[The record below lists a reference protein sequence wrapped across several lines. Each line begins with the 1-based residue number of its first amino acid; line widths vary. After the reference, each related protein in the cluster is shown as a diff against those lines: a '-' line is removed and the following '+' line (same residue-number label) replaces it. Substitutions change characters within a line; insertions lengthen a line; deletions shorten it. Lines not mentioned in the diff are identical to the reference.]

1 MNPLEKEVL
10 KGYTDKARKETA
22 EEIFKAIDSIGGFKV
37 VEFGYSVYQIAYG
50 DYITL
55 KQKYGVGL

>member
-22 EEIFKAIDSIGGFKV
+22 EEIFSELDKGIIPYEGFGAIIPASENSAYQKLKV
-37 VEFGYSVYQIAYG
+37 KFGI
-50 DYITL
+50 
-55 KQKYGVGL
+55 K

>member
-22 EEIFKAIDSIGGFKV
+22 EEIFKELSELQRGCD
-37 VEFGYSVYQIAYG
+37 G
-50 DYITL
+50 DYYTISKPKLDRL
-55 KQKYGVGL
+55 KIKFGIK